1 MTPLSGV
8 IFRRSLWTG
17 ISILSLFVNAIL
29 RRHWALKYDAIKVG
43 KLLTAFK
50 QAQNRLPN
58 LARLS
63 EAEFLAEPDKIG
75 SAKYQF
81 IVAIEDRRAAFFRFK
96 RE

>member
-1 MTPLSGV
+1 
-8 IFRRSLWTG
+8 
-17 ISILSLFVNAIL
+17 
-29 RRHWALKYDAIKVG
+29 LKYDAIKVG